1 MLATGRLRGA
11 GTKGRPWP
19 SLEGGATT
27 SGLDTQ
33 PELTRLETG
42 DARWLR
48 LVESHPDATPFHHPA
63 WSRVVEEC
71 YGFRPF
77 VLGDLEADGSLAA
90 GLPLI
95 EVANPLRPRR
105 WVSLPYVDSCAPL
118 ALTGDWPSLAQRLA
132 AARRR
137 AGIGSVEVR
146 ASLPGEGV
154 HTRSGWVGH
163 VLPLSDDVDAH
174 LKALHGTTRRNVRI
188 AEREGVEIRIG
199 DGESSLTDTFYGL
212 HVETRRRLGV
222 PVQPRRFFRLLWRE
236 MIVRDLGFVLVAF
249 HRDVP
254 VAAAVFLSFNGRLVY
269 KYGASAAS
277 GLQVRPNN
285 LLFWHVIRWAVEHG
299 YRTLDFGRT
308 DLGQKGL
315 RSFKA
320 GWGAKEEALV
330 YSFVSDDLPAV
341 PVHRSSGLI
350 APAIRHSPAWVT
362 RLLGELLYRYAG

>member
-1 MLATGRLRGA
+1 M
-11 GTKGRPWP
+11 
-19 SLEGGATT
+19 
-27 SGLDTQ
+27 
-33 PELTRLETG
+33 
-42 DARWLR
+42 
-48 LVESHPDATPFHHPA
+48 
-63 WSRVVEEC
+63 
-71 YGFRPF
+71 
-77 VLGDLEADGSLAA
+77 
-90 GLPLI
+90 
-95 EVANPLRPRR
+95 
-105 WVSLPYVDSCAPL
+105 SLPYVDSCAPL

-308 DLGQKGL
+308 DLGQRGL

-330 YSFVSDDLPAV
+330 YSFVSDDLTAV

-362 RLLGELLYRYAG
+362 RLLGELIYRYAG